1 MKWFRSNIRRVS
13 WLAFLALGIQLA
25 LAFGHFHGVGSAAIA
40 APELSLAASELSF
53 AAQAA
58 SSQHEP
64 QPASNHESGEHS
76 GDICA
81 ICAVMAM
88 ANTALF
94 ATPPSLPLP
103 QIIAFSA
110 LTTESNFAR
119 VASAWRAFQ
128 SRAPPI
134 S

>member
-13 WLAFLALGIQLA
+13 GLAFLALGIQLA
-25 LAFGHFHGVGSAAIA
+25 LSFGHFHGVASAAIA
-40 APELSLAASELSF
+40 APELGLAASELSF
-53 AAQAA
+53 SAQAA
-58 SSQHEP
+58 SSQHER
-64 QPASNHESGEHS
+64 QPAPNHDSGEHS

-88 ANTALF
+88 ANVALF

-110 LTTESNFAR
+110 LTPKGNFAR

-128 SRAPPI
+128 SRAPPV